1 MNDELV
7 LKNHLKEERKEKKLS
22 QSQLAEMVGVSR
34 NTISSIETGQFNP
47 TAKLALIL
55 CIALDKKFEDLF
67 YFWWI

>member
-1 MNDELV
+1 MEEALV
-7 LKNHLKEERKEKKLS
+7 LKNNLKKVRAEKKLS

-55 CIALDKKFEDLF
+55 CIALDKKFEELF
-67 YFWWI
+67 YF